1 MVDPPK
7 QRVSLEITL
16 RRDIFQRVESSAQ
29 SDGLSLNQWVE
40 NAVRFYLEDRTDWS
54 SINKR
59 LTRLDEWVDL
69 LDEVLSRLQRIEDRL
84 DMLDWATLRSRRG
97 AFISVFLIVH

>member
-29 SDGLSLNQWVE
+29 SDALGLNQWVE
-40 NAVRFYLEDRTDWS
+40 NAVRFYLEDCTDWS

-59 LTRLDEWVDL
+59 LTRLGEWVDL
-69 LDEVLSRLQRIEDRL
+69 LDEFPSRLRRIEDRL
-84 DMLDWATLRSRRG
+84 DMLD
-97 AFISVFLIVH
+97 